1 MTVLFAGAFLA
12 GATLVT
18 MVVPLLASL
27 DSLTPLV
34 LSFTVFAAAG
44 WAAFLPLLVL
54 VGAAVFVVEGAVFFR
69 VAAARV
75 DLALSTMLVRILAAP
90 PAGIGAAGFKGET
103 GRAK

>member
-1 MTVLFAGAFLA
+1 MTVLFAGAFLE
-12 GATLVT
+12 GAALVT

-44 WAAFLPLLVL
+44 WAAFLPLPILE
-54 VGAAVFVVEGAVFFR
+54 GAAVFVVEDAVVFR
-69 VAAARV
+69 VAAARL

-90 PAGIGAAGFKGET
+90 PAVAGAAGFNGET